1 MKTILLLGLALAVGL
16 ALTSGTGF
24 GADLVKEKIPS
35 PSLLKTPL
43 DTSIRSGLS
52 SAEPV
57 EVTEEQEERYFLVG
71 SLEDVRAVVV
81 TDAGEQQTSFKGEIA
96 FVAEPRDRGGLN
108 LVLTRLNLVSSGVAT
123 KKGDTGVIGLN
134 LVAQGDKPEYQA
146 TYDAR
151 TGQFSAE
158 FESTLHYALIDEIK
172 GYVPSKS
179 EEGDLFLSYTES
191 MGGKIEGRLPEAMK
205 AADEGEVTMNAEIRL
220 ELERSVVGSLRSM
233 VVYLDIT
240 KFWWYLETSPTE
252 ILLVQPVF
260 IGSGPSDPSATGTVY
275 NTLLDRSAE
284 IWDRCGTVRCISIR
298 SRSPV
303 YINNNAYRVLNS
315 EAEAANLRAEVNVAD
330 AVEVFVV
337 ERWDPHYDGGGAC
350 WSSGTASA
358 KIVTCDQ
365 QLAVPCPMP
374 AGLWGCSVGAGGTC
388 GAVNYYH
395 LAHEL
400 GHALNLL
407 HPGEYR
413 SGMVAGSSGSIM
425 EPSGFCRDNPNVQ
438 SAKNCRSAS
447 SPLLYSGRS
456 ACTGSP
462 DLMD

>member
-1 MKTILLLGLALAVGL
+1 LLLEFILALGL
-16 ALTSGTGF
+16 ALTSGTGL
-24 GADLVKEKIPS
+24 GADLVLEKTPS
-35 PSLLKTPL
+35 QSLLKTPL
-43 DTSIRSGLS
+43 DASIGPRLS
-52 SAEPV
+52 LAEPV
-57 EVTEEQEERYFLVG
+57 EVAKEQKERYFLVG
-71 SLEDVRAVVV
+71 SLEDIEAVVV
-81 TDAGEQQTSFKGEIA
+81 TDAGEQQTRFRGEIA
-96 FVAEPRDRGGLN
+96 FLAEPGDRGDLN

-123 KKGDTGVIGLN
+123 KKGDSGVIGLN
-134 LVAQGDKPEYQA
+134 LVAQGDEPEYQA
-146 TYDAR
+146 SYDAR

-158 FESTLHYALIDEIK
+158 FGSTLHYALIDEIK
-172 GYVPSKS
+172 GYIPSKS

-191 MGGKIEGRLPEAMK
+191 MEGKIEGRLPEAMK

-233 VVYLDIT
+233 VVYLDMT
-240 KFWWYLETSPTE
+240 KLWWYLETSPTE

-260 IGSGPSDPSATGTVY
+260 IGTGPSDPSATGTVY
-275 NTLLDRSAE
+275 NTLLERSAE

-298 SRSPV
+298 SRTPI

-315 EAEAANLRAEVNVAD
+315 EAEAAALRAEVNVAD
-330 AVEVFVV
+330 SVEIFVV
-337 ERWDPHYDGGGAC
+337 EQWDPYFDGGGAC

-374 AGLWGCSVGAGGTC
+374 VGLWGCSVGAGGSC
-388 GAVNYYH
+388 GDVNYYH

-413 SGMVAGSSGSIM
+413 AGMVAGSSGSIM
-425 EPSGFCRDNPNVQ
+425 EPSGFCRDNPDVQ

-447 SPLLYSGRS
+447 SPLLYTGRS
-456 ACTGSP
+456 TCAGSP
-462 DLMD
+462 DIMD

>member
-1 MKTILLLGLALAVGL
+1 LRTILLLGLALVVGL
-16 ALTSGTGF
+16 ALTSGTGL
-24 GADLVKEKIPS
+24 GADLVMEKT

-43 DTSIRSGLS
+43 DASIGSRLNI
-52 SAEPV
+52 AEPV
-57 EVTEEQEERYFLVG
+57 EAAKEQEERYFLVG
-71 SLEDVRAVVV
+71 NLDDIRAVVA

-96 FVAEPRDRGGLN
+96 FVAEPGDKGDLS

-123 KKGDTGVIGLN
+123 KKGESGVIGLN
-134 LVAQGDKPEYQA
+134 LAAQGDKPEYQA
-146 TYDAR
+146 SYDSR

-158 FESTLHYALIDEIK
+158 FDSALHYALIDDIK
-172 GYVPSKS
+172 GYIPSKS

-205 AADEGEVTMNAEIRL
+205 AADDGEVTMNAEIRL
-220 ELERSVVGSLRSM
+220 ELERSVVGSIRSM

-240 KFWWYLETSPTE
+240 KLWWYLETSPTE

-260 IGSGPSDPSATGTVY
+260 IGTGPSDPSATGTVY
-275 NTLLDRSAE
+275 NTLLTRSAE

-298 SRSPV
+298 SRTPI
-303 YINNNAYRVLNS
+303 YINNNAYKVLNS
-315 EAEAANLRAEVNVAD
+315 EAEAAALRAEVNVAD
-330 AVEVFVV
+330 AVEVFVA
-337 ERWDPHYDGGGAC
+337 ERWDPYYDGGGAC

-374 AGLWGCSVGAGGTC
+374 AGLWGCSVAAGGSC
-388 GAVNYYH
+388 GDVNYYH

-407 HPGEYR
+407 HPGDYR
-413 SGMVAGSSGSIM
+413 SGMVAGSSGSIL
-425 EPSGFCRDNPNVQ
+425 EPSGFCRDNPDVQ
-438 SAKNCRSAS
+438 SARNCRSAS
-447 SPLLYSGRS
+447 SPLLYSGR
-456 ACTGSP
+456 ATCTESP
-462 DLMD
+462 DIMD

>member
-1 MKTILLLGLALAVGL
+1 MRTILLLGLALAVGL
-16 ALTSGTGF
+16 ALTSGTGL
-24 GADLVKEKIPS
+24 GADLVMEKS
-35 PSLLKTPL
+35 PGLLKTPL

-52 SAEPV
+52 LAEPI
-57 EVTEEQEERYFLVG
+57 EAAEEQEESYFLVG
-71 SLEDVRAVVV
+71 SLDDIKAVVA

-96 FVAEPRDRGGLN
+96 FEAEPDERGDLS

-123 KKGDTGVIGLN
+123 EKGDSGVIGLD
-134 LVAQGDKPEYQA
+134 LVAQGDEPEYTA
-146 TYDAR
+146 SYDSR
-151 TGQFSAE
+151 TGQFSVE
-158 FESTLHYALIDEIK
+158 FESTLHYAQIDEIK
-172 GYVPSKS
+172 GYIPSKS
-179 EEGDLFLSYTES
+179 EEGDLFFSYTES
-191 MGGKIEGRLPEAMK
+191 MGGKIDGRLPEAMK

-220 ELERSVVGSLRSM
+220 ELESSVVGSLRSM

-240 KFWWYLETSPTE
+240 KLRWYLETSPTE

-284 IWDRCGTVRCISIR
+284 VWDRCGTVRCIAIR
-298 SRSPV
+298 SRTPV
-303 YINNNAYRVLNS
+303 YVNNNAYRVLNS

-413 SGMVAGSSGSIM
+413 WGMVAGSSGSIM

-447 SPLLYSGRS
+447 SPLLYSGR
-456 ACTGSP
+456 ATCTGSP

>member
-1 MKTILLLGLALAVGL
+1 MRTILLLWLALAAGL

-24 GADLVKEKIPS
+24 GADLVMEKT

-43 DTSIRSGLS
+43 DTSIGSKLNIV
-52 SAEPV
+52 EPV
-57 EVTEEQEERYFLVG
+57 EAAKEQEERYFLVG
-71 SLEDVRAVVV
+71 NLDDVRAVVA

-96 FVAEPRDRGGLN
+96 FVAEPDDRGDLN
-108 LVLTRLNLVSSGVAT
+108 LILTRLNLVSSGVAT
-123 KKGDTGVIGLN
+123 KKGESGVIGLN
-134 LVAQGDKPEYQA
+134 LAEPEYKS
-146 TYDAR
+146 TYDSK
-151 TGQFSAE
+151 TGQFSVE
-158 FESTLHYALIDEIK
+158 FESTLHYAQIDEIK
-172 GYVPSKS
+172 GYIPSKS

-191 MGGKIEGRLPEAMK
+191 MTGKIEGKLPEAMK
-205 AADEGEVTMNAEIRL
+205 AADEGDVTMNVEIRL
-220 ELERSVVGSLRSM
+220 ELDRSVVGSIQNM

-240 KFWWYLETSPTE
+240 KLWWYLETSPTE

-260 IGSGPSDPSATGTVY
+260 IGTGPSDPSATGTVY

-298 SRSPV
+298 SNTPI

-315 EAEAANLRAEVNVAD
+315 ETEAADLRAEVNVAD

-337 ERWDPHYDGGGAC
+337 ERWDPYYDGGGAC

-374 AGLWGCSVGAGGTC
+374 AGLWGCSVAEGGSC
-388 GAVNYYH
+388 GDVNYYH

-407 HPGEYR
+407 HPGDYR
-413 SGMVAGSSGSIM
+413 SGMVAGSSGSIL
-425 EPSGFCRDNPNVQ
+425 EPSGFCRDNPEVQ

-447 SPLLYSGRS
+447 SPLLYSGR
-456 ACTGSP
+456 ATCTGSP
-462 DLMD
+462 DIMD

>member
-1 MKTILLLGLALAVGL
+1 MEKT
-16 ALTSGTGF
+16 
-24 GADLVKEKIPS
+24 

-43 DTSIRSGLS
+43 DTSIGSKLNIV
-52 SAEPV
+52 EPV
-57 EVTEEQEERYFLVG
+57 EAAKEQEERYFLVG
-71 SLEDVRAVVV
+71 NLDDVRAVVA

-96 FVAEPRDRGGLN
+96 FVAEPDDRGDLN
-108 LVLTRLNLVSSGVAT
+108 LILTRLNLVSSGVAT
-123 KKGDTGVIGLN
+123 KKGESGVIGLN
-134 LVAQGDKPEYQA
+134 LAEPEYKS
-146 TYDAR
+146 TYDSK
-151 TGQFSAE
+151 TGQFSVE
-158 FESTLHYALIDEIK
+158 FESTLHYAQIDEIK
-172 GYVPSKS
+172 GYIPSKS

-191 MGGKIEGRLPEAMK
+191 MTGKIEGKLPEAMK
-205 AADEGEVTMNAEIRL
+205 AADEGDVTMNVEIRL
-220 ELERSVVGSLRSM
+220 ELDRSVVGSIQNM

-240 KFWWYLETSPTE
+240 KLWWYLETSPTE

-260 IGSGPSDPSATGTVY
+260 IGTGPSDPSATGTVY

-298 SRSPV
+298 SNTPI

-315 EAEAANLRAEVNVAD
+315 ETEAADLRAEVNVAD

-337 ERWDPHYDGGGAC
+337 ERWDPYYDGGGAC

-374 AGLWGCSVGAGGTC
+374 AGLWGCSVAEGGSC
-388 GAVNYYH
+388 GDVNYYH

-407 HPGEYR
+407 HPGDYR
-413 SGMVAGSSGSIM
+413 SGMVAGSSGSIL
-425 EPSGFCRDNPNVQ
+425 EPSGFCRDNPDVQ
-438 SAKNCRSAS
+438 SARNCRSAS

-462 DLMD
+462 DIMD

>member
-1 MKTILLLGLALAVGL
+1 LLLWLALAAGL

-24 GADLVKEKIPS
+24 GADLVMEKT

-43 DTSIRSGLS
+43 DTSIGSKLNIV
-52 SAEPV
+52 EPV
-57 EVTEEQEERYFLVG
+57 EAAKEQEERYFLVG
-71 SLEDVRAVVV
+71 NLDDVRAVVA

-96 FVAEPRDRGGLN
+96 FVAEPDDRGDLN
-108 LVLTRLNLVSSGVAT
+108 LILTRLNLVSSGVAT
-123 KKGDTGVIGLN
+123 KKGESGVIGLN
-134 LVAQGDKPEYQA
+134 LAEPEYKS
-146 TYDAR
+146 TYDSK
-151 TGQFSAE
+151 TGQFSVE
-158 FESTLHYALIDEIK
+158 FESTLHYAQIDEIK
-172 GYVPSKS
+172 GYIPSKS

-191 MGGKIEGRLPEAMK
+191 MTGKIEGKLPEAMK
-205 AADEGEVTMNAEIRL
+205 AADEGDVTMNVEIRL
-220 ELERSVVGSLRSM
+220 ELDRSVVGSIQNM

-240 KFWWYLETSPTE
+240 KLWWYLETSPTE

-260 IGSGPSDPSATGTVY
+260 IGTGPSDPSATGTVY

-298 SRSPV
+298 SNTPI

-315 EAEAANLRAEVNVAD
+315 ETEAADLRAEVNVAD

-337 ERWDPHYDGGGAC
+337 ERWDPYYDGGGAC

-374 AGLWGCSVGAGGTC
+374 AGLWGCSVAEGGSC
-388 GAVNYYH
+388 GDVNYYH

-407 HPGEYR
+407 HPGDYR
-413 SGMVAGSSGSIM
+413 SGMVAGSSGSIL
-425 EPSGFCRDNPNVQ
+425 EPSGFCRDNPEVQ

-447 SPLLYSGRS
+447 SPLLYSGR
-456 ACTGSP
+456 ATCTGSP
-462 DLMD
+462 DIMD

>member
-1 MKTILLLGLALAVGL
+1 LRTILQLGLALAVGL
-16 ALTSGTGF
+16 ALTLGTGL
-24 GADLVKEKIPS
+24 GADLVMEKS

-43 DTSIRSGLS
+43 DASIGSRLS
-52 SAEPV
+52 IVEPV
-57 EVTEEQEERYFLVG
+57 EAAKEQEERYFLVG
-71 SLEDVRAVVV
+71 TLDDIKAVIV
-81 TDAGEQQTSFKGEIA
+81 TDAGEQQTSLKGEIVFA
-96 FVAEPRDRGGLN
+96 TEPDERGDLS

-123 KKGDTGVIGLN
+123 KKGESGVIGLN
-134 LVAQGDKPEYQA
+134 LAEPEYKG
-146 TYDAR
+146 TYDSR
-151 TGQFSAE
+151 TGHFSAE
-158 FESTLHYALIDEIK
+158 FDSTLHYAQIDEIM
-172 GYVPSKS
+172 GYIPSKS

-191 MGGKIEGRLPEAMK
+191 MGGKIEGRLPEGMK

-220 ELERSVVGSLRSM
+220 ELERTVVGSLRSM

-240 KFWWYLETSPTE
+240 KLWWYLETSPSE

-260 IGSGPSDPSATGTVY
+260 IGTGPSDPSATGTVY
-275 NTLLDRSAE
+275 NTLLDGSAE
-284 IWDRCGTVRCISIR
+284 IWDRCGTVRCIAIR
-298 SRSPV
+298 SRTPV

-315 EAEAANLRAEVNVAD
+315 EAEAAALRAEVNVAD

-337 ERWDPHYDGGGAC
+337 EEWDPYYDGGGAC

-365 QLAVPCPMP
+365 QMAVPCPMP
-374 AGLWGCSVGAGGTC
+374 AGLWGCSVAEGGSC
-388 GAVNYYH
+388 GDVNYYH

-413 SGMVAGSSGSIM
+413 SGMVAGSSGSIL
-425 EPSGFCRDNPNVQ
+425 EPSGFCRDNPDVQ
-438 SAKNCRSAS
+438 SARNCRSAS

-456 ACTGSP
+456 TCTGSP
-462 DLMD
+462 DIMD